1 MEKDN
6 RKRKCSDL
14 REAMFFALR
23 DLKYQKKRTFFI
35 VVLFLTMAGLSA
47 LFIGELFVY
56 KDDRIT
62 RKYDTSAFLQKNDRR
77 LSVRRLDGSGLT
89 EKDRKQIEKVK
100 YVEDVDLYDYVND
113 IQYDVSKRM
122 KNPSYMRSTTGI
134 TEDDLVKGRMPQ
146 NRLEILVSA
155 EDAKLLGKKKTY
167 YFACENIWPKGEK
180 CWFKMKVVGVCD
192 REGSRLYFDP
202 EFCHMLCPALDGYS
216 YKMDYDQDVMSRK
229 YTKSFSFY
237 PIVSDDLKGRH
248 VRVSKNYVMDAFT
261 GSNGDQLNVYSAFS
275 GMRLPFHIT
284 KTEGG
289 SVVSVGETED
299 TTEAQ
304 VYTFNNGYLECRS
317 GAVDRR

>member
-100 YVEDVDLYDYVND
+100 YVEDVDLYD
-113 IQYDVSKRM
+113 
-122 KNPSYMRSTTGI
+122 
-134 TEDDLVKGRMPQ
+134 
-146 NRLEILVSA
+146 
-155 EDAKLLGKKKTY
+155 
-167 YFACENIWPKGEK
+167 
-180 CWFKMKVVGVCD
+180 
-192 REGSRLYFDP
+192 
-202 EFCHMLCPALDGYS
+202 
-216 YKMDYDQDVMSRK
+216 
-229 YTKSFSFY
+229 
-237 PIVSDDLKGRH
+237 
-248 VRVSKNYVMDAFT
+248 
-261 GSNGDQLNVYSAFS
+261 
-275 GMRLPFHIT
+275 
-284 KTEGG
+284 
-289 SVVSVGETED
+289 
-299 TTEAQ
+299 
-304 VYTFNNGYLECRS
+304 
-317 GAVDRR
+317 